1 MWAFISFAIAVIV
14 IVLTTRALGR
24 RVFDPATESAQP
36 RGFARVLYNKWYVDE
51 LYDKVIVGP
60 LLSVSRASWRFIDQN
75 IIDGLVNG
83 AGYASRGLG
92 WTGSRMQTGQLN
104 TYAFAIVLGVLV
116 VLGILMVQ

>member
-1 MWAFISFAIAVIV
+1 
-14 IVLTTRALGR
+14 
-24 RVFDPATESAQP
+24 
-36 RGFARVLYNKWYVDE
+36 
-51 LYDKVIVGP
+51 
-60 LLSVSRASWRFIDQN
+60 
-75 IIDGLVNG
+75 VNG